1 MSFFKA
7 PKKIIQEIITFLY
20 RNLQEHVMLGAK
32 SRKNEKKTYIW
43 WKDLQ
48 LVGLNVEGDMG
59 CFARNVHYRIGLGL
73 MLSFG

>member
-20 RNLQEHVMLGAK
+20 GNLQEHVMLGAM

-48 LVGLNVEGDMG
+48 LAGLNVEGIWAVLQEMCTIELD
-59 CFARNVHYRIGLGL
+59 
-73 MLSFG
+73 